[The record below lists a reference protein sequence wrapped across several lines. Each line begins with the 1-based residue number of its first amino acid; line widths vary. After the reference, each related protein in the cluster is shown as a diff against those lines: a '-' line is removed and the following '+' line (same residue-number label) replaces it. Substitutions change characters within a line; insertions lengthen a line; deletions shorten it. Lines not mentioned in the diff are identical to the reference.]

1 MATRGRKPTAESLA
15 GEAVVS
21 LQAGPDELVA
31 HDAWET
37 RWALRM
43 RMTLLETRKA
53 LLAGNVV
60 RADALTAGALHDLDG
75 WWQRDLI
82 ENRVH
87 QEVRDAAGVVIRD
100 CRLAERA
107 GGGAA

>member
-21 LQAGPDELVA
+21 LQAGPAELVT

-60 RADALTAGALHDLDG
+60 RADALVAVALHDLDG
-75 WWQRDLI
+75 WWGRDCV
-82 ENRVH
+82 ENAVH
-87 QEVRDAAGVVIRD
+87 VEVREAAGVVIRD
-100 CRLAERA
+100 CRFAAVER
-107 GGGAA
+107 GGAA